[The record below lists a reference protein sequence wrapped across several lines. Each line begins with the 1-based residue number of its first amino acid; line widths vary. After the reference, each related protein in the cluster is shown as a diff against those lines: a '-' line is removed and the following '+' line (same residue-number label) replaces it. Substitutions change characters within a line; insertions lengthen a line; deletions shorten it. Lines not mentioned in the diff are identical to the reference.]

1 MSKLLIV
8 ESPGKI
14 KKISEYLGDE
24 YIVMASIG
32 HIIDLDETKMSI
44 DIETF
49 EPQYKIY
56 DDKMNVVDSLIKKT
70 IKVGKNNVLLGADED
85 REGEMIAWSLA
96 KELKITNP
104 KRIVFN
110 SITKKE
116 LENAVANPKSIDLSM
131 VKAQQARRILDRFAG
146 YLLSPLLT
154 KIYYGAKSA
163 GRVQSVV
170 VKIVVDRER
179 EINSFFDNKND
190 SYFIVNSNTS
200 IGSEFKFLSKL
211 CNKNTLIEEIKD
223 KDDADNEE
231 ELNNDELNID
241 ELEEE
246 LNKKKGNKKVKV
258 DTKNK
263 LDDKT
268 FIKFSKNDED
278 LIVDIIK
285 NMAKSKYQILNLNLK
300 VKKTYPPAPY
310 TTSTLQQD
318 ASKRFG
324 MDSKRTMGIAQK
336 LYHDGHITYMRT
348 DSTSISTEASKVIKE
363 KIIQDYS
370 EKYYEYKEYKNKKE
384 NTQEA
389 HECIR
394 PTKIQYNEIEGT
406 GDEKKLYNIIWKRTI
421 MSQMKPAEYQSF
433 IIEIEMLERKILD
446 KYKLVGTLDN
456 LIFEGYLIVDGKKGN
471 TPIEEN
477 DLKKKKLDWIDIN
490 GIEDTEKP
498 PIRYNDASLIN
509 KMDPKNLNIGRPSTY
524 ATFIEK
530 IIKRKYVEIKDVE
543 GKKMN
548 IKKYQIKK
556 DNPKVLDL
564 EEKEVFLGK
573 EKKKLVPTELG
584 LKTTEFLEKNFNK
597 IMNYDFTANM
607 EKDLDNVAEGKKDKN
622 VIIKVFY
629 EYINECLG
637 KVNLVDIKTNNSEI
651 IGNYLDINIILHNG
665 KFGRYI
671 VYDKHK
677 FNMKYLFN
685 GDENLNENINNKK
698 ILDKTIE
705 EIKKKDNPK
714 VIGTY
719 PKVIGTYNK
728 IDIILNDGKYG
739 KYITYDTYKYG
750 LNYLLGKITN
760 DLDKEL
766 EELDN
771 PEEEKE
777 IDDDSLA
784 KLAIDKIEK
793 QNSQKKSEWIIN
805 SNKKYI
811 LKEGKFGYYVEE
823 WNTKINEKKNNYSL
837 KSLFY
842 KISKE
847 DNIDI
852 KDNENIIKKITK
864 NKITEYIKEQKEKTK
879 E

>member
-56 DDKMNVVDSLIKKT
+56 DDKMNVVDNLIKKT

-211 CNKNTLIEEIKD
+211 CNKNTLIDEIKD
-223 KDDADNEE
+223 KDDAYNEE

-389 HECIR
+389 HECVR

-498 PIRYNDASLIN
+498 PVRYNDASLIN

-685 GDENLNENINNKK
+685 GDENENINNKK

-864 NKITEYIKEQKEKTK
+864 DKITEYIKEQKEKTK

>member
-406 GDEKKLYNIIWKRTI
+406 GDEKKLYNIIRKRTI

>member
-24 YIVMASIG
+24 YFVMASIG

-56 DDKMNVVDSLIKKT
+56 DDKINVVDNLIKKT

-96 KELKITNP
+96 KELKIINP

-116 LENAVANPKSIDLSM
+116 LENAVANPKGIDLSM

-146 YLLSPLLT
+146 YLLSPLLN

-190 SYFIVNSNTS
+190 SYFIINSNTS
-200 IGSEFKFLSKL
+200 IGSEYKFLSKL
-211 CNKNTLIEEIKD
+211 CNKNTLIEEVKD
-223 KDDADNEE
+223 KEDDDNEE
-231 ELNNDELNID
+231 EELNT
-241 ELEEE
+241 EQLEEE
-246 LNKKKGNKKVKV
+246 LGKKKGKKKVKV

-268 FIKFSKNDED
+268 FIKFSKKDED
-278 LIVDIIK
+278 LVVDIIK

-300 VKKTYPPAPY
+300 VKKTYPPPPY

-318 ASKRFG
+318 ASRRCG

-348 DSTSISTEASKVIKE
+348 DSTSISTEANKMIKE
-363 KIIQDYS
+363 KILQDYS

-389 HECIR
+389 HECVR
-394 PTKIQYNEIEGT
+394 PTKIQHNEIEGT
-406 GDEKKLYNIIWKRTI
+406 ADEKKLYNMIWKRTI

-471 TPIEEN
+471 TPIEEK
-477 DLKKKKLDWIDIN
+477 DIKKNKIDWIDIN

-498 PIRYNDASLIN
+498 PVRYNDASLIN

-524 ATFIEK
+524 ATFIDK

-543 GKKMN
+543 GKKIN

-556 DNPKVLDL
+556 DNPKVIDL

-622 VIIKVFY
+622 NVIKVFY

-637 KVNLVDIKTNNSEI
+637 KVNLVDIKINNSEI
-651 IGNYLDINIILHNG
+651 LGSYLDINIILHNG
-665 KFGRYI
+665 KFGKYI
-671 VYDKHK
+671 VYDKYK

-685 GDENLNENINNKK
+685 GDEDINNKK

-705 EIKKKDNPK
+705 EIKKKENK
-714 VIGTY
+714 EY

-728 IDIILNDGKYG
+728 VDIILNDGKFG
-739 KYITYDTYKYG
+739 KYITYNNYKYG

-766 EELDN
+766 EELEN
-771 PEEEKE
+771 PDKKEEIEEEINNE
-777 IDDDSLA
+777 SLV
-784 KLAIDKIEK
+784 KLTIEKIEK
-793 QNSQKKSEWIIN
+793 QNSQKNEWVIN
-805 SNKKYI
+805 ANKKYV

-823 WNTKINEKKNNYSL
+823 WNTKNNEKKNNYSL
-837 KSLFY
+837 KSLFH

-847 DNIDI
+847 DKIDI

-864 NKITEYIKEQKEKTK
+864 DKITEYIKELKEKVK
-879 E
+879 D

>member
-56 DDKMNVVDSLIKKT
+56 DDKINVVDNLIKKT

-116 LENAVANPKSIDLSM
+116 LENAVSNPKGIDLSM

-146 YLLSPLLT
+146 YLLSPLLN

-190 SYFIVNSNTS
+190 SYFIINSNTS

-223 KDDADNEE
+223 KDDN
-231 ELNNDELNID
+231 
-241 ELEEE
+241 ELEENEDHNIDQLEDE
-246 LNKKKGNKKVKV
+246 LDNKKGKKKVKV

-268 FIKFSKNDED
+268 FIKFSKKDED
-278 LIVDIIK
+278 LVIDIIK

-300 VKKTYPPAPY
+300 VKKTYPPPPY

-318 ASKRFG
+318 ASRRFG

-348 DSTSISTEASKVIKE
+348 DSTSISTEASKTIKE
-363 KIIQDYS
+363 KIVQDYG

-389 HECIR
+389 HECVR
-394 PTKIQYNEIEGT
+394 PTKIQYNDIEGT
-406 GDEKKLYNIIWKRTI
+406 GDEKKLYNMIWKRTI

-433 IIEIEMLERKILD
+433 IIEIEMLERKLLE

-471 TPIEEN
+471 TPIEEK
-477 DLKKKKLDWIDIN
+477 DIKKKKLDWIDIN

-498 PIRYNDASLIN
+498 PVRYNDASLIN

-524 ATFIEK
+524 ATFIDK

-543 GKKMN
+543 GKKIN

-556 DNPKVLDL
+556 DNPKVIDL

-622 VIIKVFY
+622 EIIKIFY

-637 KVNLVDIKTNNSEI
+637 KINLIDIKTNNSEI
-651 IGNYLDINIILHNG
+651 LGTYLDINIVLHNG

-685 GDENLNENINNKK
+685 GDEDINNKK
-698 ILDKTIE
+698 ILDRTIE
-705 EIKKKDNPK
+705 EIKKKDNK
-714 VIGTY
+714 EY
-719 PKVIGTYNK
+719 PKVIGSYNK
-728 IDIILNDGKYG
+728 IDIILNEGKYG
-739 KYITYDTYKYG
+739 KYVTYNNYKYG

-766 EELDN
+766 EELEN
-771 PEEEKE
+771 PQKEEELEE
-777 IDDDSLA
+777 INDDSLV
-784 KLAIDKIEK
+784 KLTIEKIEK
-793 QNSQKKSEWIIN
+793 QNLQKKNEWVIN
-805 SNKKYI
+805 ANKKYI

-823 WNTKINEKKNNYSL
+823 WNTKNNEKKNNYSL

-852 KDNENIIKKITK
+852 NDNENIIKKITK
-864 NKITEYIKEQKEKTK
+864 DKINEYIKEVKEKQK
-879 E
+879 S

>member
-44 DIETF
+44 DLETF

-56 DDKMNVVDSLIKKT
+56 DDKMNVVDNLIKKT

-116 LENAVANPKSIDLSM
+116 LENAVANAKSIDMPM
-131 VKAQQARRILDRFAG
+131 VNAQQARRILDRLAG
-146 YLLSPLLT
+146 YLLSPMLN
-154 KIYYGAKSA
+154 KAYFGAKSA

-179 EINSFFDNKND
+179 EINEFFDNKKE
-190 SYFIVNSNTS
+190 SYFIINSNIS
-200 IGSEFKFLSKL
+200 IGSDLKFLAKL
-211 CNKNTLIEEIKD
+211 CNKNAVIKEILSE
-223 KDDADNEE
+223 NEE
-231 ELNNDELNID
+231 PISDTE

-246 LNKKKGNKKVKV
+246 ISKKKSKKVKV
-258 DTKNK
+258 NTKNK
-263 LDDKT
+263 VDDKT
-268 FIKFSKNDED
+268 SIKFLKNEED
-278 LIVDIIK
+278 LVVDILK
-285 NMAKSKYQILNLNLK
+285 NMGKSNFSLLNVNLK
-300 VKKTYPPAPY
+300 VKKTYPTPPY

-318 ASKRFG
+318 ASRRFG

-348 DSTSISTEASKVIKE
+348 DSTCISSEAIKGIKD
-363 KIIQDYS
+363 KIISDYG
-370 EKYYEYKEYKNKKE
+370 EKYFEFKEYKNKKE

-389 HECIR
+389 HECVR

-406 GDEKKLYNIIWKRTI
+406 ADEKRLYNMIWKRTI

-433 IIEIEMLERKILD
+433 IIEIEMLERKLLE

-471 TPIEEN
+471 SPIEEK
-477 DLKKKKLDWIDIN
+477 DIKKKKLDWIDIN

-498 PIRYNDASLIN
+498 PVRYNDAALIN

-524 ATFIEK
+524 ATFIDK
-530 IIKRKYVEIKDVE
+530 ITKRKYVEIKDID
-543 GKKMN
+543 GKKID
-548 IKKYQIKK
+548 IKKYHIKK
-556 DNPKVLDL
+556 ENPKVIDL
-564 EEKEVFLGK
+564 ETKEVFLGK

-597 IMNYDFTANM
+597 LMNYDFTANM
-607 EKDLDNVAEGKKDKN
+607 EKDLDKVAEGKKDKIT
-622 VIIKVFY
+622 IIKVFY
-629 EYINECLG
+629 EYVNECLG
-637 KVNLVDIKTNNSEI
+637 KINILEINASKSEI
-651 IGNYLDINIILHNG
+651 IGKYMDVDIILNNG
-665 KFGRYI
+665 KFGKYI
-671 VYDKHK
+671 VYDKYK
-677 FNMKYLFN
+677 FSMKYLF
-685 GDENLNENINNKK
+685 GEEGQVPTTKK
-698 ILDKTIE
+698 ILDKTLE
-705 EIKKKDNPK
+705 EIKKKENK
-714 VIGTY
+714 EY
-719 PKVIGTYNK
+719 PKVIGIYNK
-728 IDIILNDGKYG
+728 IDIILNDGKFG
-739 KYITYDTYKYG
+739 KYITFDKYKFG
-750 LNYLLGKITN
+750 INYLMGKMTN

-766 EELDN
+766 EELEN
-771 PEEEKE
+771 FEKQDEE
-777 IDDDSLA
+777 IDGIDKASTTIDEESLV
-784 KLAIDKIEK
+784 KLTIEKIEK
-793 QNSQKKSEWIIN
+793 QNNQKEWVV
-805 SNKKYI
+805 SSSKKYV
-811 LKEGKFGYYVEE
+811 LKEGKFGFYVEE
-823 WNTKINEKKNNYSL
+823 WNSKTNTKTNNYSL
-837 KSLFY
+837 KPLFY
-842 KISKE
+842 KISKDE
-847 DNIDI
+847 KLDI
-852 KDNENIIKKITK
+852 KDKQNIIEKITK
-864 NKITEYIKEQKEKTK
+864 DKLTEYIKEVKEKPK